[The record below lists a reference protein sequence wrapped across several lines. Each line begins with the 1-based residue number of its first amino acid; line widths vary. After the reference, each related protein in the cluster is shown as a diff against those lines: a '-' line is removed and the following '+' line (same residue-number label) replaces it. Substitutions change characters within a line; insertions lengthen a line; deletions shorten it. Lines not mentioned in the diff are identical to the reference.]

1 MKKFHRVF
9 SLCVALAS
17 LITFS
22 AATAAQEI
30 KIGIQAYKGADQA
43 IREWK
48 PTADYLSAT
57 LGKTFTVIP
66 LNDKDLIAAV
76 KESKVDFF
84 FSNPSIYVELN
95 RENQAEAIGTMV
107 KIIQDRPV
115 EYVAA
120 SILVHRDSPIKKL
133 SDFKG
138 KVFMTRAKSSF
149 AGWLIVQRLF
159 MENGIDPDRDFS
171 VVKETQSVQH
181 VVYAV
186 LNGAVDG
193 GAVIAGTLEEMVKD
207 GKVKMEDFRVINAKV
222 DLLPLAHS
230 TQLYPEFPMVAAAHI
245 PADLKEQVTQA
256 LQSLKPSDPAAVAA
270 KIGGW
275 SRPLDYSSVAECL
288 SIVRRGILA
297 KN

>member
-1 MKKFHRVF
+1 MTRFQKLMV
-9 SLCVALAS
+9 LGVALGWMLTS
-17 LITFS
+17 PF
-22 AATAAQEI
+22 AAAAQEI

-48 PTADYLSAT
+48 ATADYLSNK
-57 LGKTFTVIP
+57 LGKSFTIVP
-66 LNDKDLIAAV
+66 FNDKDLIAAV
-76 KESKVDFF
+76 KEGKVDFF
-84 FSNPSIYVELN
+84 FSNPSIYVDLN
-95 RENQAEAIGTMV
+95 RDNNAEAIATMV
-107 KIIQDRPV
+107 KLIRDKPV

-120 SILVHRDSPIKKL
+120 SILVRQDSPIRKL
-133 SDFKG
+133 ADFKG

-149 AGWLIVQRLF
+149 AGWLIVQRAF
-159 MENGIDPDRDFS
+159 MENGMDPERDFS
-171 VVKETQSVQH
+171 TVKETQSVQH

-193 GAVIAGTLEEMVKD
+193 GAVIAGTLEEMVQE

-230 TQLYPEFPMVAAAHI
+230 TQLYPEFPMVAAAHV
-245 PADLKEQVTQA
+245 PAELKDEVAQA
-256 LQSLKPSDPAAVAA
+256 LHSLKPSDPAAVSA

-288 SIVRRGILA
+288 RIVQRGLLA